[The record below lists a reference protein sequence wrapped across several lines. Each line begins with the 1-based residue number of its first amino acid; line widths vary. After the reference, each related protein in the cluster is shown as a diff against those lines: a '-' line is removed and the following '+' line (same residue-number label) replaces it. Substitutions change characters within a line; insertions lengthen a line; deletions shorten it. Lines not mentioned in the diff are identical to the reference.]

1 MYLKFLP
8 IDRTVKKMVQEDV
21 NEIYNKLCYIEHT
34 DLEESDI
41 DNGVDSNNYVKN
53 LVESSD

>member
-1 MYLKFLP
+1 MYLKFLS